1 MMEGM
6 EEDGDMSPEMA
17 EMMAKGMAGFAG
29 QENMA
34 DLGKT
39 GGLEKMMRTMGA
51 DAVFDGELEGD
62 SDDDLADDEEAMAAM
77 MARARARARAH
88 PLTALAAR
96 RRLAR
101 PPHVLT
107 RAPRAARRAR
117 AVRRK

>member
-62 SDDDLADDEEAMAAM
+62 SDDELADDEEAMAAM
-77 MARARARARAH
+77 MARARARARPPTH
-88 PLTALAAR
+88 RAR
-96 RRLAR
+96 RA
-101 PPHVLT
+101 PPPRSPPPCVD
-107 RAPRAARRAR
+107 ARAARRAR